1 MYQLEGKVA
10 IVTGAG
16 GKQGIGRSIAAR
28 LASEGAS
35 VAVCDLKDAGTS
47 DWAGL
52 SAVVDEIKCKG
63 VRSVGLIG
71 SVSNSKDVAS
81 LVEGTLSEFGKID
94 ILVNN
99 AGAPAGPDILFKIN
113 YWDPVWSC
121 WGASIID
128 QDIDLTEF

>member
-1 MYQLEGKVA
+1 MYQLDGKVA

-35 VAVCDLKDAGTS
+35 VAVCDLKDVGTP

-71 SVSNSKDVAS
+71 SVSNSEGVAS

-99 AGAPAGPDILFKIN
+99 AGAPAGPDR
-113 YWDPVWSC
+113 V
-121 WGASIID
+121 
-128 QDIDLTEF
+128 Q